1 MKAVVQRVSEA
12 GVTVAGE
19 EIGAIGAG
27 LVVLLAVEHGDGE
40 REVTLMARK
49 IAGLRIFP
57 DERGRMHHAVRDI
70 HGGVLA
76 ISQFTLAA
84 NLDKGFRPSFDRA
97 EEPNRARM
105 LFDSFCQR
113 LHAEGVE
120 VATGRFGAD
129 MRVRLINDGPVT
141 FTLSFTP
148 GGADRHS

>member
-12 GVTVAGE
+12 GVTVDGV

-27 LVVLLAVEHGDGE
+27 LVVLVAVERGDGE
-40 REVTLMARK
+40 GEVTRMARK

-57 DERGRMHHAVRDI
+57 DERGRMHHSARDL

-84 NLDKGFRPSFDRA
+84 NLEKGFRPSFDHA

-105 LFDSFCQR
+105 LFDGFCQR
-113 LHAEGVE
+113 LRGEGLE

-148 GGADRHS
+148 GGAE